1 MIANEKFSTRLMLR
15 KKPASED
22 KNSSSNYSE
31 TDDDYNSKIV
41 HNSPIAHKSPI
52 SHKSPV
58 RNSQVV
64 VLKKQVGRPRKVL
77 AALVIEQIVEKNKE
91 NFL

>member
-22 KNSSSNYSE
+22 KNSSSNFSE

-41 HNSPIAHKSPI
+41 HNSPIAHKSP
-52 SHKSPV
+52 V

-64 VLKKQVGRPRKVL
+64 VLKKQGGRPRKVL